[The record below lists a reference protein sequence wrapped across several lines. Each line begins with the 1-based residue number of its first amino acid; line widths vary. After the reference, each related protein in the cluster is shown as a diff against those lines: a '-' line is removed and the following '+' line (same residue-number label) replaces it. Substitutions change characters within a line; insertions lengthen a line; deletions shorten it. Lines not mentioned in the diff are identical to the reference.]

1 MKFNYKS
8 RTAEGN
14 IETGSIE
21 ASSSEAA
28 IALLQKYNIFV
39 TSLSQEA
46 ERSSFLKDISF
57 ERKVSIKDLA
67 IFARQLAVML
77 ESRVP
82 VVQSLA
88 SLAVQ
93 TPKANFKKTIVA
105 VSHFVEE
112 GIALS
117 DAFAHFPKV
126 FDNFFVNLIK
136 SGEASGKISE
146 TLYYISDHLDREHEI
161 KSQVQH
167 AMIYPLFTISI
178 LFVVVNIIIIF
189 LLPKVE
195 ELILQ
200 SSGTPPLSTVITLR
214 FYNFLE
220 NFWWMIMVALFLSV
234 IAIIFYIRTSE
245 GKKLYGKLSLK
256 IPILGDILRKVFLT
270 RFCGNIS
277 TLMSAGVSINKALKI
292 TGDTVDNVV
301 YKKIILEIENK
312 VSEGERISSIL
323 MQHKDYFPSF
333 VVQMIKVGEETGK
346 LDKTLMEVV
355 TFYQKEIKRSIDLF
369 LTLLEPILIIF
380 LGVIVGLLAISVFAP
395 LYGTLGNI

>member
-214 FYNFLE
+214 FYNF
-220 NFWWMIMVALFLSV
+220 F
-234 IAIIFYIRTSE
+234 
-245 GKKLYGKLSLK
+245 
-256 IPILGDILRKVFLT
+256 
-270 RFCGNIS
+270 
-277 TLMSAGVSINKALKI
+277 
-292 TGDTVDNVV
+292 
-301 YKKIILEIENK
+301 
-312 VSEGERISSIL
+312 
-323 MQHKDYFPSF
+323 
-333 VVQMIKVGEETGK
+333 
-346 LDKTLMEVV
+346 
-355 TFYQKEIKRSIDLF
+355 
-369 LTLLEPILIIF
+369 
-380 LGVIVGLLAISVFAP
+380 
-395 LYGTLGNI
+395 